1 MKAVKDL
8 EASLHT
14 EYEIH
19 PVDPETDFLNAAASV
34 ALFSK
39 LVFKDLLKRQ
49 GSEISACWALH
60 TAISL
65 GEYDVAVGFLD
76 AEIADMQSDNLD
88 LKQLKEAV
96 EIMMR
101 NHGRSKRWN
110 QLLLR
115 IDEAS

>member
-1 MKAVKDL
+1 
-8 EASLHT
+8 
-14 EYEIH
+14 
-19 PVDPETDFLNAAASV
+19 
-34 ALFSK
+34 
-39 LVFKDLLKRQ
+39 
-49 GSEISACWALH
+49 
-60 TAISL
+60 
-65 GEYDVAVGFLD
+65 
-76 AEIADMQSDNLD
+76 MQSDNLD